1 MSAREPTPPA
11 APSATP
17 AAPAKGAV
25 AGYPCAQCGGKT
37 RFLPG
42 TESLQCG
49 FCDARTPIA
58 RGQAPVV
65 ELDFEEALRAQAG
78 VAVEAL
84 TVGAREIEC
93 KTCGARSIVTEQA
106 LRCAFCDATVVV
118 EVPPGDAM
126 VIPGSVLPFAKTAG
140 EAQAALMRWIDGLWF
155 APFRLRRRA
164 KTLAI
169 DGIYLPFWTFD
180 AQTHTSYRGQRG
192 DYYYVSVSYRDA
204 QGRSQTRQE
213 RRTSWRPAAG
223 EVDVAFDDTLVCAS
237 RSVPQ
242 RFAARLEPW
251 DLAALAPF
259 DGRYLAGF
267 IAERYAIDL
276 AQGFALAETQ
286 MEPAIRAAIRRD
298 IGGDEQQISAM
309 EVAYAARTYKHVL
322 LPLWLS
328 AFRFRERVY
337 RIMVNARTGE
347 VTGERPY
354 SALKISLAV
363 ALGLAVIG
371 GIIFIWG
378 RSQGRW

>member
-1 MSAREPTPPA
+1 MSALEAPPPA
-11 APSATP
+11 TTSPSS
-17 AAPAKGAV
+17 AAHAKGAV
-25 AGYPCAQCGGKT
+25 AGYPCEHCGGKT

-42 TESLQCG
+42 TEALQCV
-49 FCDARTPIA
+49 FCQALMPIA
-58 RGQAPVV
+58 RGAVPVS
-65 ELDFEEALRAQAG
+65 ESDFEQALRARASMPL
-78 VAVEAL
+78 ETL

-93 KTCGARSIVTEQA
+93 KTCGARSVVTEQA

-118 EVPPGDAM
+118 EVPPGDAIVM
-126 VIPGSVLPFAKTAG
+126 PGSVLPFAKTG
-140 EAQAALMRWIDGLWF
+140 SEAQAALTRWIDGLWF

-180 AQTHTSYRGQRG
+180 TQTHTAYHGQRG

-213 RRTSWRPAAG
+213 RRTAWRPASG
-223 EVDVAFDDTLVCAS
+223 EVAVAFDDTLVCAS

-242 RFAARLEPW
+242 RFATKLEPW

-276 AQGFALAETQ
+276 AEGFAVAETM
-286 MEPAIRAAIRRD
+286 MEPGIRAAIRSD
-298 IGGDEQQISAM
+298 IGGDEQQIADM
-309 EVAYAARTYKHVL
+309 EVRYAARTYKHVL

-328 AFRFRERVY
+328 AFRFRDRVY

-354 SALKISLAV
+354 SALKILLAV
-363 ALGLAVIG
+363 VIG
-371 GIIFIWG
+371 LGVVGGCIFIWG